1 MKGSDM
7 MPRPSAARRPRR
19 HAAAG
24 ALLLG
29 ACLLGTTGCVRF
41 GAKAPDR
48 LLAVSA
54 HSSVQPGQAI
64 AESNDTALFVDLPA
78 VPRTLATPRVAV
90 RQDATSYAYVK
101 DAIWVDLPS
110 RQFQSLLAETI
121 RARLNRLVLDPG
133 QFLARRGQML
143 EGSLSEFGIDAA
155 SRRAVVTYDAALMS
169 ADGQRIVRQRFTAA
183 VPVATIDAG
192 SVAPAIDEAA
202 NQVAV
207 AVADWIRTQ
216 GG

>member
-1 MKGSDM
+1 M
-7 MPRPSAARRPRR
+7 MPRAFAARRRR
-19 HAAAG
+19 RAAG

-29 ACLLGTTGCVRF
+29 ACLLATTGCVRF
-41 GAKAPDR
+41 GAKAPER
-48 LLAVSA
+48 LLTVSA
-54 HSSVQPGQAI
+54 HNTVQPGQTL
-64 AESNDTALFVDLPA
+64 AESNASALFVDMPA

-90 RQDATSYAYVK
+90 RQDATSFAYVK
-101 DAIWVDLPS
+101 GAIWADLPA
-110 RQFQSLLAETI
+110 RQFQGLLAETI

-155 SRRAVVTYDAALMS
+155 TRRAVVTYDATLMS
-169 ADGQRIVRQRFTAA
+169 ADGQRITRQRFTAA
-183 VPVATIDAG
+183 VPVATIDAT
-192 SVAPAIDEAA
+192 SVAPAIDDAA

-207 AVADWIRTQ
+207 AVADWIRAQ